1 MVDSKPI
8 LPFAGGPVP
17 GSVPDGG
24 RRALPPAAAPGP
36 IRLPATGRPGNRWP
50 TARELAALL
59 VDGILRLPER
69 YRRGM
74 YLDIL
79 V

>member
-1 MVDSKPI
+1 MVDSKPV
-8 LPFAGGPVP
+8 LPFSGGPVP

-24 RRALPPAAAPGP
+24 RRPLPTAVPGGAIRVPAA
-36 IRLPATGRPGNRWP
+36 GRPGNRWP
-50 TARELAALL
+50 TARELAALI
-59 VDGILRLPER
+59 VDGILRLPDR

>member
-8 LPFAGGPVP
+8 GTPAGGPLP
-17 GSVPDGG
+17 GAVPDGG
-24 RRALPPAAAPGP
+24 RRALPPATAPGTLRP
-36 IRLPATGRPGNRWP
+36 PAAGRPGNRWP

-59 VDGILRLPER
+59 VDGILRLPDR
-69 YRRGM
+69 YRRGT